1 MTDADVERRTNNDRL
16 YQMVDDIH
24 QAVFRGNGKPGLVT
38 RVGVLEDRDVRQAS
52 KIAAAWGGAGTAI
65 GAVVVAVLAYFGV
78 RPGQG
83 Q

>member
-1 MTDADVERRTNNDRL
+1 MIDPDVAAERRVNNDRM

-38 RVGVLEDRDVRQAS
+38 RVGVLEDRDVRQSS
-52 KIAAAWGGAGTAI
+52 KVAAAWGGAGTAI
-65 GAVVVAVLAYFGV
+65 GAALVAVLAYFGI
-78 RPGQG
+78 RPQ